1 MRIRTSNVW
10 LLTGILFF
18 SPAMA
23 HANLVK
29 WSLDGV
35 KWNNYQWFGDLDQP
49 GEFVEA
55 RTATGWFLYDAQ
67 THVLSDWQID
77 AGSPGPFR
85 RPPDPSCLYFYGV
98 ECNFGSHGLGP
109 TSGTDAFDFGWFVT
123 PATSADLRLV
133 TRALT
138 DQGGTVSLELDT
150 LLPPAHYPGDLSSYK
165 FLLWANG
172 WIYNGWTLDWSASS

>member
-1 MRIRTSNVW
+1 MRSKTSNAW
-10 LLTGILFF
+10 LLTGIFWSCLFF

-35 KWNNYQWFGDLDQP
+35 KWNNYLWSGEIGDNP

-55 RTATGWFLYDAQ
+55 GTATGWFLYDAQ

-77 AGSPGPFR
+77 AGFPGPFR
-85 RPPDPSCLYFYGV
+85 KPPDPSCLYWYGV
-98 ECNFGSHGLGP
+98 ECNFGSHSPGP

-123 PATSADLRLV
+123 PATSANLRLV
-133 TRALT
+133 TRPLT
-138 DQGGTVSLELDT
+138 DQGGTVSLELDA
-150 LLPPAHYPGDLSSYK
+150 LLPPAHFPGDLSSY
-165 FLLWANG
+165 
-172 WIYNGWTLDWSASS
+172 SC